1 MLEKKVAWASPMS
14 AAVNAV
20 AQAIKERRAE
30 RERSAKLTVLQR
42 LAAEDAETA
51 AKEPKKKARGGGAKK
66 KVVGALAIGAAAAG
80 SAAHFGRV
88 RLHDTPR
95 EGCPRLRV
103 WEGARV
109 GTVACGSD
117 AREQACT
124 IRGTATDDGIL
135 GWS

>member
-51 AKEPKKKARGGGAKK
+51 AKEPTNKARAGGAKK
-66 KVVGALAIGAAAAG
+66 KVAGALATGAAAAG
-80 SAAHFGRV
+80 ASVLYGRV
-88 RLHDTPR
+88 
-95 EGCPRLRV
+95 
-103 WEGARV
+103 
-109 GTVACGSD
+109 
-117 AREQACT
+117 
-124 IRGTATDDGIL
+124 
-135 GWS
+135 